1 MLRLPVFEYLA
12 PRTVDEA
19 VGMMG
24 ERGPGAM
31 YVAGGTD
38 LYPNMK
44 RRQFEPET
52 LIGLRRIESLRHVDG
67 DAKQGITLGA
77 SVTLTQVSRHPEIAG
92 AYPALAESAS
102 LVSTPQLRNMGTIG
116 GNLCVDTRCNYYN
129 QTYFWR
135 KAIGFCMKKDG
146 DICLVAP
153 GSAKC
158 WAVSSSD
165 TAPVMIALGAEV
177 VLAGPEGERVIPAQ
191 ALYQDDGMAYLTKSP
206 GEILTEIRLPPTNGL
221 KMTYLKLRR
230 RDSFDFPILSV
241 ACGLDMAEDGT
252 VNDARIVLG
261 SVHTH
266 PLEATVSQEM
276 LVGEKLTEDLI
287 VAAAGAAYKPAKP
300 LDNTDMALSYR
311 KKMVRV
317 YVARALREVGGLSAN

>member
-77 SVTLTQVSRHPEIAG
+77 SVTLTQVSRHSEIAG

-206 GEILTEIRLPPTNGL
+206 GEILTEIRLP
-221 KMTYLKLRR
+221 
-230 RDSFDFPILSV
+230 ILSV